1 MCRLGFRPLFVVG
14 AQRSGTTFLGERCGR
29 FDDVITTPEA
39 QVMKGLLAL
48 GDTPLPR
55 SEAQDAARIV
65 RQDFRF
71 WTLGINFGEAQMVA
85 MLEARGGLGLA
96 RALLE
101 TYRDALGRSAAS
113 TWVEHSPEN
122 LLELHWLM
130 AQLPE
135 AKVVHIVRDGRGILG
150 SFRGLDWGPHSA
162 RRVADYWL
170 SSVMTG
176 EALSA
181 RYPERVMSV
190 RYEDIV
196 TDEATELERIAQ
208 FADLGALREGSADGA
223 SFALPEFTKAQH
235 ILVGGAVQSAR
246 AFAWRASLSPRDI
259 EIFEHFAG
267 VGLHHFGYIDA
278 GLPAPFA
285 YGTKDA
291 MRDYLA
297 DGWKLL
303 RSKLKRARAQTLF
316 VRARLRDEAASA
328 GAARMQAGET
338 R

>member
-1 MCRLGFRPLFVVG
+1 MNHLGFRPLFIVG

-29 FDDVITTPEA
+29 FDGVIVTPEA
-39 QVMKGLLAL
+39 QVMQRLLAL
-48 GDTPLPR
+48 GGAPLTHR
-55 SEAQDAARIV
+55 EAQHIAHIV

-71 WTLGINFGEAQMVA
+71 WTMGITYGKTQMIAKLEAQ
-85 MLEARGGLGLA
+85 GGFGLA

-101 TYRDALGRSAAS
+101 TYRDSLDLENAR

-135 AKVVHIVRDGRGILG
+135 AKVVHIVRDGRGILS
-150 SFRGLDWGPHSA
+150 SFRGLDWGPYSA

-176 EALSA
+176 AALSA
-181 RYPERVMSV
+181 RFPDRVMSV
-190 RYEDIV
+190 RYEDILS
-196 TDEATELERIAQ
+196 DEAAELGRIAQ
-208 FADLGALREGSADGA
+208 FAGLGSARKGAPQEA
-223 SFALPEFTKAQH
+223 SFALPEFTKKQH
-235 ILVGGAVQSAR
+235 SLVGGAVESSR
-246 AFAWRASLSPRDI
+246 AEAWRTALSPRDI

-267 VGLHHFGYIDA
+267 VGLHHFDYISDA
-278 GLPAPFA
+278 VPAPFA

-291 MRDYLA
+291 ARDYLA

-303 RSKLKRARAQTLF
+303 GSKLRRTRMQNLF
-316 VRARLRDEAASA
+316 VRARLREDAGQVGEA
-328 GAARMQAGET
+328 T
-338 R
+338 